1 MFKNR
6 RVLSYLLS
14 LLLVV
19 GVFFGIMGSES
30 LADSK
35 LKEIKI
41 IHVNDVHGQVEGN
54 DKDLIGY
61 PRLKTYV
68 DRQRKENPN
77 LILLNAGDTIH
88 GTNFATLSRGET
100 VVNLMNMM
108 GFDAMVPGNH
118 DFNYGS
124 DRLLELSKKA
134 KFEILAAN
142 LVKEGSDEKVYKD
155 YMIKEVAGIKLGIFG
170 LATPETKEKSHP
182 NNTKGID
189 FVSPVEISREM
200 VKKLKSEKV
209 DVIIALSHLG
219 EDKESEFTSTLVA
232 KEVEGI
238 DVIVDG
244 HSHTKLP
251 EGRVEKGTLI
261 VQTGDWVKNIGEVT
275 LGFEDGKLIDK
286 KAKLIGFD
294 DVKNLEGD
302 KGLIGEI
309 EKINLENK
317 KVLDTIIGKTKT
329 DLNGVREI
337 VRGKESNLGN
347 FVTEAM
353 KVKSGADLAITNGGG
368 IRDSISAGDIT
379 IGQIHTVF
387 PFTNFLVLIEASGQ
401 DIVDALEYGTDAYP
415 EVAGKFPQVS
425 GISYTLDVN
434 EKVGTRVKDVLI
446 NGSPID
452 LKKTY
457 KLATNDFMAAGGDG
471 YTMFEGNK
479 ILSEDTTL
487 ADLLVEYLGE
497 VKEIDYSVDGRL
509 NIIETK
515 EEDKTQVKAEPKD
528 KVKEKLEIKPKYK
541 NYKVV
546 EGDVLWKIAN
556 KFNTT
561 WENLRDINKL
571 KNPHRIYPNQI
582 LLVP

>member
-68 DRQRKENPN
+68 DRQRQENPN

-142 LVKEGSDEKVYKD
+142 LAKEGSDEKVYKD

-219 EDKESEFTSTLVA
+219 EDKESEFTSILVA

-546 EGDVLWKIAN
+546 EGDILWKIAN

>member
-68 DRQRKENPN
+68 DRQRQENPN

-471 YTMFEGNK
+471 YNMFEGNK

-509 NIIETK
+509 NIIEAK

>member
-68 DRQRKENPN
+68 DRQRQENPN

-546 EGDVLWKIAN
+546 EGDILWKIAN

>member
-14 LLLVV
+14 LVLVV
-19 GVFFGIMGSES
+19 GVFFGFMPNES

-35 LKEIKI
+35 TKEIKI

-68 DRQRKENPN
+68 DRQREENPN

-100 VVNLMNMM
+100 VVNLMNIM

-124 DRLLELSKKA
+124 DRLLELGKKA
-134 KFEILAAN
+134 EFEILAAN
-142 LVKEGSDEKVYKD
+142 LVKEGSKEKPYKD
-155 YMIKEVAGIKLGIFG
+155 YMIKEVDGVRIGIFG

-189 FVSPVEISREM
+189 FISPVEASREM
-200 VKKLKSEKV
+200 LAKLKEEKA

-232 KEVEGI
+232 REVEGI
-238 DVIVDG
+238 DIIVDG
-244 HSHTKLP
+244 HSHTRLDQ
-251 EGRVEKGTLI
+251 GRIENGTLI
-261 VQTGDWVKNIGEVT
+261 VQTGDWVKNIGEVN
-275 LGFEDGKLIDK
+275 LSFKDGKLVDK
-286 KAKLIGFD
+286 KAKLIKFD
-294 DVKNLEGD
+294 QVKDLEAD
-302 KGLIGEI
+302 EKLVAEI
-309 EKINLENK
+309 EKINLENQKILDK
-317 KVLDTIIGKTKT
+317 KIGKTKS
-329 DLNGVREI
+329 DLNGVREV

-368 IRDSISAGDIT
+368 IRDSIPAGDIT

-425 GISYTLDVN
+425 GVTYSLDTN
-434 EKVGTRVKDVLI
+434 EKAGSRVKDVRI
-446 NGSPID
+446 NGEAID
-452 LKKTY
+452 LTKTY

-471 YTMFEGNK
+471 YTMFEANK

-487 ADLLVEYLGE
+487 ADLLVEYLDE
-497 VKEIDYSVDGRL
+497 VKEIDYATDGRL
-509 NIIETK
+509 NIIESK
-515 EEDKTQVKAEPKD
+515 EEPKTETKVEEKPEP
-528 KVKEKLEIKPKYK
+528 KPKYK

-556 KFNTT
+556 RFNTT

-582 LLVP
+582 LMVP

>member
-68 DRQRKENPN
+68 DRQRQENPN